1 MRNYFAFL
9 KKEWLE
15 SARTY
20 KLLIMLI
27 VFFIFGLLSP
37 LTAKLLPEIM
47 SSVMTDGII
56 INLPEPAAID
66 SWTQFFKNISQMGLF
81 VIVILFSGILST
93 ELSKGTLVNM
103 LTKGLSRSTVILSKF
118 SSMATLWTISYILAF
133 IVALGYTVYLFPDD
147 AISNLLFSVFC
158 LWLFGIFLLASLMF
172 ASTLVKSNY
181 GCLLITGA
189 LLVVLIIFN
198 MIPGLQKFNPL
209 SLATNNIALLTNEA
223 EIYQLLF
230 AVVIS
235 ITCSL
240 LLIMASVIVFRKRQL

>member
-9 KKEWLE
+9 KKELLE

-27 VFFIFGLLSP
+27 VFFVFGIMSP

-66 SWTQFFKNISQMGLF
+66 SWTQFFKNISQIGLF
-81 VIVILFSGILST
+81 VTVILFSGILSS

-118 SSMATLWTISYILAF
+118 TSIVTVWTISYILAF
-133 IVALGYTVYLFPDD
+133 VVAFGYTVYLFPND

-158 LWLFGIFLLASLMF
+158 LWLFGVFLLAALMF

-189 LLVVLIIFN
+189 ILVVLVIFN
-198 MIPGLQKFNPL
+198 MFPALQKYNPL
-209 SLATNNIALLTNEA
+209 SLATNNVALLTNDVEVSK
-223 EIYQLLF
+223 LLY
-230 AVVIS
+230 AVAVS
-235 ITCSL
+235 IVCSL
-240 LLIMASVIVFRKRQL
+240 LLIIASVTVFRKRQL